1 MFDYNLEPG
10 KERRMIKYKETEYKP
25 KITIVTAYY
34 NGHKYIDQTINCVL
48 NQTFPFWEWI
58 IVNDGS
64 TNKESIEKLKEIEK
78 IDKRIK
84 VLSKENSGLAATRD
98 FGANQSD
105 KNAEYLFFLDD
116 DDLIHPT
123 YLECAYATLQTNKEA
138 AWAYTDV
145 VNFEGMEFKWIKW
158 FDSEMEKKEN
168 LLVATA
174 LIRKTDFFEVNGYE
188 LREKAVNEDWNLWL
202 KLLAV
207 GKKPVRMNFDGFWY
221 RRKKQGSEL
230 QRSKENMKRAL
241 EIVRTTGEKIK
252 ENVEA
257 IQYPKQDYNWE
268 KIIESIDIPD
278 AEKIDDGKI
287 NILMMIPWMI
297 TGGADKFNL
306 DLISR
311 IDKKKF
317 NIIIVTTQPSTN
329 PWRQEFDN
337 QAIVYD
343 LTTFLDKKYWVAFI
357 NHLIAQYH
365 IDIIF
370 NTNSLIG
377 YSMIPYL
384 KAKYPEIPIMDYVH
398 MEEWYNRA
406 GGYSRDSSTVSSC
419 IDKTLVCNKN
429 SEKIL
434 IDYFKRNPKEVETVY
449 IGVDENKFNPEKYNK
464 EEILQKLNI
473 ENVDKK
479 YIISCICRISEQ
491 KRPLLLMEILK
502 KLKEQRKDFICVI
515 AGDGPMLEK
524 VRKMIKRYE
533 LQNFV
538 LLLGNIKE
546 TENVYAISD
555 MTINCS
561 IKEGLALTAY
571 ESLAM
576 GVPVVTADVG
586 GQAELVNEK
595 VGKVVPCLQQ
605 EKEIRNFDYQEEEII
620 PYIKAI
626 NEVLD
631 NLDMYKENCRKRI
644 LEGFTINHMVENM
657 EKQFETV
664 LQNKNETKVE
674 TGYALQK
681 ALDVCKEL
689 ITTHYIAGKDE
700 YRWLCDQV
708 NMEYFGQIKGNAE
721 STYDYFE
728 TPMGKFRLKMI
739 AITKKMHIYEQ
750 VKSVLRKLRSITK
763 SN

>member
-1 MFDYNLEPG
+1 MFDYKLEPG
-10 KERRMIKYKETEYKP
+10 KERKMIKFEETEFKP
-25 KITIVTAYY
+25 KITIITAYY
-34 NGHKYIDQTINCVL
+34 NGHKYIDQTINSVL

-64 TNKESIEKLKEIEK
+64 TNEESINKLKEIEK

-98 FGANQSD
+98 YGAYKSD
-105 KNAEYLFFLDD
+105 KNSEYLFFLDD

-158 FDSEMEKKEN
+158 FDSEVEKKEN

-174 LIRKTDFFEVNGYE
+174 LIRKKDFFEVNGYE

-207 GKKPVRMNFDGFWY
+207 EKRPVRMNFDGFWY
-221 RRKKQGSEL
+221 RRKKEGSEL
-230 QRSKENMKRAL
+230 QRSKENINRAL
-241 EIVRTTGEKIK
+241 EIVRDTGKKIK
-252 ENVEA
+252 KDVEA
-257 IQYPKQDYNWE
+257 IQYPKQDYDWE
-268 KIIESIDIPD
+268 EIIELMDIPD
-278 AEKIDDGKI
+278 AKKIDDGKI
-287 NILMMIPWMI
+287 NILMMITWMI

-311 IDKKKF
+311 IDKDIF

-343 LTTFLDKKYWVAFI
+343 LTTFLDKKYWIAFI
-357 NHLIAQYH
+357 KHLIVQYNIH
-365 IDIIF
+365 IIF
-370 NTNSLIG
+370 NTNSFIG
-377 YSMIPYL
+377 YAMIPYL

-406 GGYSRDSSTVSSC
+406 GGYSRDSSAVSSC

-434 IDYFKRNPKEVETVY
+434 VNYFKRNPNEVETVY
-449 IGVDENKFNPEKYNK
+449 IGVDENKFNPEKYSK
-464 EEILQKLNI
+464 EEILQDFKI
-473 ENVDKK
+473 ENPDKK
-479 YIISCICRISEQ
+479 YIISYICRISEQ

-502 KLKEQRKDFICVI
+502 ELKEKRKDFICVI
-515 AGDGPMLEK
+515 AGDGPMLDK
-524 VRKMIKRYE
+524 VKKMIRKYD
-533 LQNFV
+533 LQDFII
-538 LLLGNIKE
+538 LLGNIKE
-546 TENVYAISD
+546 TEKVYKISD

-571 ESLAM
+571 ESLSM

-586 GQAELVNEK
+586 GQAELVNAD

-605 EKEIRNFDYQEEEII
+605 EKEIRNFDYQEEEINS
-620 PYIKAI
+620 YVEAI

-631 NLDMYKENCRKRI
+631 NLEKYKANCRKRI
-644 LEGFTINHMVENM
+644 LDGFTINHMVENM
-657 EKQFETV
+657 EKQFENV
-664 LQNKNETKVE
+664 LQNKNTEKVE
-674 TGYALQK
+674 TGYVLQK
-681 ALDVCKEL
+681 AMDICKEL
-689 ITTHYIAGKDE
+689 ITKGYVALKGE
-700 YRWLCDQV
+700 YEWLCNQV
-708 NMEYFGQIKGNAE
+708 NIEYFGQIRGNAE
-721 STYDYFE
+721 SSYDYFE
-728 TPMGKFRLKMI
+728 TPIGKFRLKMI
-739 AITKKMHIYEQ
+739 AITKKLHIYEQ
-750 VKSVLRKLRSITK
+750 IKIILRKLRR
-763 SN
+763 N

>member
-1 MFDYNLEPG
+1 MFDYSLEPG
-10 KERRMIKYKETEYKP
+10 KERKITKYKETVDKP

-34 NGHKYIDQTINCVL
+34 NGHQYIDQTINCVL

-64 TNKESIEKLKEIEK
+64 TNKDSVEKLKEIEK

-84 VLSKENSGLAATRD
+84 VLTKENSGLAATRD
-98 FGANQSD
+98 YGANQSD
-105 KNAEYLFFLDD
+105 ENAEYLFFLDD

-123 YLECAYATLQTNKEA
+123 YLECAYATLQTNKDA

-145 VNFEGMEFKWIKW
+145 VNFEDMEFKWIKW

-174 LIRKTDFFEVNGYE
+174 LIRKRDFFEVNGYE

-230 QRSKENMKRAL
+230 QRSKKNIKRAL
-241 EIVRTTGEKIK
+241 EIVRATGEKIK
-252 ENVEA
+252 EDVEA

-268 KIIESIDIPD
+268 KLIEEIDIPNASIENND
-278 AEKIDDGKI
+278 KI
-287 NILMMIPWMI
+287 NILMIIPWMI
-297 TGGADKFNL
+297 IGGADKFNL
-306 DLISR
+306 DLVSR

-317 NIIIVTTQPSTN
+317 NIIIVTTQPNTN

-343 LTTFLDKKYWVAFI
+343 LTTFLNKKYWLGFI
-357 NHLIAQYH
+357 NHIIAQYH

-370 NTNSLIG
+370 NTNSFVG
-377 YSMIPYL
+377 YSMLPYL

-406 GGYSRDSSTVSSC
+406 GGYSRDSSVVSSC
-419 IDKTLVCNKN
+419 IDRTLVCNKH

-434 IDYFKRNPKEVETVY
+434 VDYFKRNPNEVKTVY
-449 IGVDENKFNPEKYNK
+449 IGVDENKFNPENYNK
-464 EEILQKLNI
+464 EEILRELKIQ
-473 ENVDKK
+473 NVNQK
-479 YIISCICRISEQ
+479 YIISYICRISEQ
-491 KRPLLLMEILK
+491 KRPLLLIEILRS
-502 KLKEQRKDFICVI
+502 LKEIRKDFICVI

-524 VRKMIKRYE
+524 VKKMIRRYD
-533 LQNFV
+533 LQEFTV
-538 LLLGNIKE
+538 LLGNIKE
-546 TENVYAISD
+546 TEKIYAISD
-555 MTINCS
+555 ITINCS

-586 GQAELVNEK
+586 GQAELVNED

-605 EKEIRNFDYQEEEII
+605 EKEIRKFDYEEEEIK
-620 PYIKAI
+620 PYVEGIC
-626 NEVLD
+626 EVLD
-631 NLDMYKENCRKRI
+631 HLEKYKTNCRKRI

-657 EKQFETV
+657 EKEFENV
-664 LQNKNETKVE
+664 IQNKNNTKVE

-681 ALDVCKEL
+681 AIDVCKEL
-689 ITTHYIAGKDE
+689 ITSYYIAFKDE
-700 YRWLCDQV
+700 YKWLCDQV
-708 NMEYFGQIKGNAE
+708 NIEYFGQIRGNAE
-721 STYDYFE
+721 SSYDYFE
-728 TPMGKFRLKMI
+728 TPMGKFRLKVI
-739 AITKKMHIYEQ
+739 AIAKKMHIYEQ
-750 VKSVLRKLRSITK
+750 IKSILRKLRR
-763 SN
+763 N

>member
-1 MFDYNLEPG
+1 MFDYSLEPG
-10 KERRMIKYKETEYKP
+10 KERKIIKYKETVDKP

-34 NGHKYIDQTINCVL
+34 NGHQYIDQTINCVL

-64 TNKESIEKLKEIEK
+64 TNKDSVEKLKEIEK

-84 VLSKENSGLAATRD
+84 VLTKENSGLAATRD
-98 FGANQSD
+98 YGANQSD
-105 KNAEYLFFLDD
+105 ENAEYLFFLDD

-123 YLECAYATLQTNKEA
+123 YLECAYATLQTNKDA

-174 LIRKTDFFEVNGYE
+174 LIRKRDFFEVNGYE

-230 QRSKENMKRAL
+230 QRSKKNIKRAL
-241 EIVRTTGEKIK
+241 EIVRATGEKIK
-252 ENVEA
+252 EDVEA

-268 KIIESIDIPD
+268 KLIEEIDIPNASIENND
-278 AEKIDDGKI
+278 KI
-287 NILMMIPWMI
+287 NILMIIPWMI

-306 DLISR
+306 DLVSR

-317 NIIIVTTQPSTN
+317 NIIIVTTQPNTN

-343 LTTFLDKKYWVAFI
+343 LTTFLNKKYWLGFI
-357 NHLIAQYH
+357 NHIITQYH

-370 NTNSLIG
+370 NTNSFVG
-377 YSMIPYL
+377 YSMLPYL

-406 GGYSRDSSTVSSC
+406 GGYSRDSSVVSSC
-419 IDKTLVCNKN
+419 IDRTLVCNKH

-434 IDYFKRNPKEVETVY
+434 VDYFKRNPNEVKTVY
-449 IGVDENKFNPEKYNK
+449 IGVDENKFNPENYNK
-464 EEILQKLNI
+464 EEILRELKI
-473 ENVDKK
+473 ENVNQK
-479 YIISCICRISEQ
+479 YIISYICRISEQ
-491 KRPLLLMEILK
+491 KRPLLLIEILRR
-502 KLKEQRKDFICVI
+502 LKEIRKDFICVI

-524 VRKMIKRYE
+524 VKKMIRRYD
-533 LQNFV
+533 LQEFTV
-538 LLLGNIKE
+538 LLGNIKE
-546 TENVYAISD
+546 TEKIYAISD
-555 MTINCS
+555 ITINCS

-586 GQAELVNEK
+586 GQAELVNED

-605 EKEIRNFDYQEEEII
+605 EKEIRKFDYEEEEIK
-620 PYIKAI
+620 PYVEGIC
-626 NEVLD
+626 EVLD
-631 NLDMYKENCRKRI
+631 HLEKYKTNCRKRI

-657 EKQFETV
+657 EKEFENV
-664 LQNKNETKVE
+664 IQNKNNTKVE
-674 TGYALQK
+674 IGYALQK
-681 ALDVCKEL
+681 AIDVCKEL
-689 ITTHYIAGKDE
+689 ITSYYIAFKDE
-700 YRWLCDQV
+700 YKWLCDQV
-708 NMEYFGQIKGNAE
+708 NIEYFGQIRGNAE
-721 STYDYFE
+721 SSYDYFE
-728 TPMGKFRLKMI
+728 TPMGKFRLKVI
-739 AITKKMHIYEQ
+739 AIAKKMHIYEQ
-750 VKSVLRKLRSITK
+750 IKSILRKLRR
-763 SN
+763 N

>member
-10 KERRMIKYKETEYKP
+10 KERRIIKYKETEYKP
-25 KITIVTAYY
+25 QITIVTAYY

-64 TNKESIEKLKEIEK
+64 TNQESIEKLKEIEK

-84 VLSKENSGLAATRD
+84 ILSKENSGLSATRD
-98 FGANQSD
+98 FGANQSSESA
-105 KNAEYLFFLDD
+105 KYLLFLDD

-138 AWAYTDV
+138 SWAYTDV
-145 VNFEGMEFKWIKW
+145 ISFEGMEYKWIKW
-158 FDSEMEKKEN
+158 FDSEVEKKEN

-174 LIRKTDFFEVNGYE
+174 LIRKEDFFKVNGYE

-202 KLLAV
+202 KLLAI
-207 GKKPVRMNFDGFWY
+207 GKKPVRMNFNGFWY

-230 QRSKENMKRAL
+230 QRSKENRKRAL

-343 LTTFLDKKYWVAFI
+343 LTTFLNKKYWVAFI
-357 NHLIAQYH
+357 NHLITQYH
-365 IDIIF
+365 INIIL

-434 IDYFKRNPKEVETVY
+434 IDYFKRNPNEVETVY
-449 IGVDENKFNPEKYNK
+449 IGVDEEKFNPEKYNK

-473 ENVDKK
+473 KDVDKK
-479 YIISCICRISEQ
+479 YIISYICRISEQ

-502 KLKEQRKDFICVI
+502 KLKEKRKDFICVI
-515 AGDGPMLEK
+515 AGDGPMLDK
-524 VRKMIKRYE
+524 VKKMIKRYE

-538 LLLGNIKE
+538 ILLGNIKE
-546 TENVYAISD
+546 TENIYAISD
-555 MTINCS
+555 LTINCS

-576 GVPVVTADVG
+576 GVPIVTADVG
-586 GQAELVNEK
+586 GQAELVNEN
-595 VGKVVPCLQQ
+595 VGKVVPSLQQ
-605 EKEIRNFDYQEEEII
+605 EKEIRNFDYKEEEIV
-620 PYIKAI
+620 PYVEAI
-626 NEVLD
+626 NEVLN
-631 NLDMYKENCRKRI
+631 NLENYKTNCRKRI
-644 LEGFTINHMVENM
+644 LDGFTINHMIENM
-657 EKQFETV
+657 EKQFENV
-664 LQNKNETKVE
+664 IQDKNAAKIE

-681 ALDVCKEL
+681 AVDVCKEL
-689 ITTHYIAGKDE
+689 ITKNYIAFKNE
-700 YRWLCDQV
+700 YDWLCDQV
-708 NMEYFGQIKGNAE
+708 NIEYFGQIKGSIE
-721 STYDYFE
+721 SSYDYFE
-728 TPMGKFRLKMI
+728 TPIGKFRLKMI
-739 AITKKMHIYEQ
+739 AVTKKLHIYEPI
-750 VKSVLRKLRSITK
+750 KAVLRKLRK
-763 SN
+763 N

>member
-1 MFDYNLEPG
+1 MFDYSLEPG
-10 KERRMIKYKETEYKP
+10 KERKIIKYNKTDDKP

-34 NGHKYIDQTINCVL
+34 NGHQYIDQTINCVL

-64 TNKESIEKLKEIEK
+64 INQESIEKLKEIEK

-98 FGANQSD
+98 YGANQSD
-105 KNAEYLFFLDD
+105 KNAEYLIFLDD

-202 KLLAV
+202 KLLAA

-230 QRSKENMKRAL
+230 QRSKENIKRAL
-241 EIVRTTGEKIK
+241 EIVRATGEKIK
-252 ENVEA
+252 EDVEA

-268 KIIESIDIPD
+268 KLIEEIDIPNASIMND
-278 AEKIDDGKI
+278 DKIS
-287 NILMMIPWMI
+287 ILMIIPWMI

-306 DLISR
+306 DLVSR

-317 NIIIVTTQPSTN
+317 NIIIVTTQPNTN

-343 LTTFLDKKYWVAFI
+343 LTTFLDKKYWLAFV
-357 NHLIAQYH
+357 NHIITQYH

-370 NTNSLIG
+370 NTNSFVG
-377 YSMIPYL
+377 YSMLPYL
-384 KAKYPEIPIMDYVH
+384 KARYPEIPIMDYVH

-406 GGYSRDSSTVSSC
+406 GGYSRDSSVISSC
-419 IDKTLVCNKN
+419 IDKTLVCNKH

-434 IDYFKRNPKEVETVY
+434 VDYFKRNPNEVKTVY
-449 IGVDENKFNPEKYNK
+449 IGVDENKFNPENYHK
-464 EEILQKLNI
+464 EEILKELKI
-473 ENVDKK
+473 ENVNQK
-479 YIISCICRISEQ
+479 YIISYICRISEQ
-491 KRPLLLMEILK
+491 KRPLLLMEILRS
-502 KLKEQRKDFICVI
+502 LKEIRKDFICI
-515 AGDGPMLEK
+515 ITGDGPMLEK
-524 VRKMIKRYE
+524 VKKMIRRYD
-533 LQNFV
+533 LQDFTI
-538 LLLGNIKE
+538 LLGNIKE
-546 TENVYAISD
+546 TEKVYAISD

-586 GQAELVNEK
+586 GQSELVNED

-605 EKEIRNFDYQEEEII
+605 EKEIRNFDYKEEEIK
-620 PYIKAI
+620 PYVRGIC
-626 NEVLD
+626 EVLD
-631 NLDMYKENCRKRI
+631 NLEECKANCRKRI
-644 LEGFTINHMVENM
+644 LKGFTINHMVENM
-657 EKQFETV
+657 EKEFENV
-664 LQNKNETKVE
+664 IQSKNITKVE

-681 ALDVCKEL
+681 AIDICKEL
-689 ITTHYIAGKDE
+689 ITSYYIAFKDE
-700 YRWLCDQV
+700 YKWLCDQV
-708 NMEYFGQIKGNAE
+708 NIEYFGQIRGNAE
-721 STYDYFE
+721 SSYDYFE
-728 TPMGKFRLKMI
+728 TPMGKFRLKVI
-739 AITKKMHIYEQ
+739 SITKKMHIYEQ
-750 VKSVLRKLRSITK
+750 IKSILRKLRR
-763 SN
+763 N

>member
-1 MFDYNLEPG
+1 MFDYKLEPG
-10 KERRMIKYKETEYKP
+10 KERKIIKFKETEFKP
-25 KITIVTAYY
+25 KITIITAYY
-34 NGHKYIDQTINCVL
+34 NGHKYIDQTINSVL

-64 TNKESIEKLKEIEK
+64 TNEESINKLKEIEK

-98 FGANQSD
+98 YGAYKSD
-105 KNAEYLFFLDD
+105 KNSEYLFFLDD

-158 FDSEMEKKEN
+158 FDSEVEKKEN

-174 LIRKTDFFEVNGYE
+174 LIRKKDFFEVNGYE

-207 GKKPVRMNFDGFWY
+207 EKRPVRMNFDGFWY
-221 RRKKQGSEL
+221 RRKKEGSEL
-230 QRSKENMKRAL
+230 QRSKENINRAL
-241 EIVRTTGEKIK
+241 EIVRNTGKKIK
-252 ENVEA
+252 KDVEA
-257 IQYPKQDYNWE
+257 IQYPKQDYDWE
-268 KIIESIDIPD
+268 EIIELMDIPD
-278 AEKIDDGKI
+278 AKKIDDGKI

-311 IDKKKF
+311 IDKDRF

-343 LTTFLDKKYWVAFI
+343 LTTFLDKKYWIAFI
-357 NHLIAQYH
+357 KHLIVQYNIH
-365 IDIIF
+365 IIF
-370 NTNSLIG
+370 NTNSFIG
-377 YSMIPYL
+377 YAMIPYL

-406 GGYSRDSSTVSSC
+406 GGYSRDSSAVSSC

-434 IDYFKRNPKEVETVY
+434 VNYFKRNPNEVETVY
-449 IGVDENKFNPEKYNK
+449 IGVDENKFNPEKYSK
-464 EEILQKLNI
+464 EEILQDFKI
-473 ENVDKK
+473 ENPDKK
-479 YIISCICRISEQ
+479 YIISYICRISEQ

-502 KLKEQRKDFICVI
+502 ELKEKRKDFICVI
-515 AGDGPMLEK
+515 AGDGPMLDK
-524 VRKMIKRYE
+524 VKKMIRKYD
-533 LQNFV
+533 LQDFII
-538 LLLGNIKE
+538 LLGNIKE
-546 TENVYAISD
+546 TEKVYKISD
-555 MTINCS
+555 ITINCS

-571 ESLAM
+571 ESLSM

-586 GQAELVNEK
+586 GQAELVNAD

-605 EKEIRNFDYQEEEII
+605 EKEIRNFNYQEEEINS
-620 PYIKAI
+620 YVEAI

-631 NLDMYKENCRKRI
+631 NLEKYKANCRKRI
-644 LEGFTINHMVENM
+644 LDGFTINHMVENM
-657 EKQFETV
+657 EKQFENV
-664 LQNKNETKVE
+664 LQNKNTEKVE
-674 TGYALQK
+674 TGYVLQK
-681 ALDVCKEL
+681 AMDICKEL
-689 ITTHYIAGKDE
+689 ITKGYVALKGE
-700 YRWLCDQV
+700 YEWLCNQV
-708 NMEYFGQIKGNAE
+708 NIEYFGQIRGNAE
-721 STYDYFE
+721 SSYDYFE
-728 TPMGKFRLKMI
+728 TPIGKFRLKMI
-739 AITKKMHIYEQ
+739 AITKKLHIYEQ
-750 VKSVLRKLRSITK
+750 IKIILRKLRR
-763 SN
+763 N

>member
-1 MFDYNLEPG
+1 MFDYKLEPG
-10 KERRMIKYKETEYKP
+10 KERKMIKFEETEFKP
-25 KITIVTAYY
+25 KITIITAYY
-34 NGHKYIDQTINCVL
+34 NGHKYIDQTINSVL

-64 TNKESIEKLKEIEK
+64 TNEESINKLKEIEK

-98 FGANQSD
+98 YGAYKSD
-105 KNAEYLFFLDD
+105 KNSEYLFFLDD

-158 FDSEMEKKEN
+158 FDSEVEKKEN

-174 LIRKTDFFEVNGYE
+174 LIRKKDFFEVNGYE

-207 GKKPVRMNFDGFWY
+207 EKRPVRMNFDGFWY
-221 RRKKQGSEL
+221 RRKKEGSEL
-230 QRSKENMKRAL
+230 QRSKENINRAL
-241 EIVRTTGEKIK
+241 EIVRDTGKKIK
-252 ENVEA
+252 KDVEA
-257 IQYPKQDYNWE
+257 IQYPKQDYDWE
-268 KIIESIDIPD
+268 EIIELMDIPD
-278 AEKIDDGKI
+278 AKKIDDGKI

-311 IDKKKF
+311 IDKDRF

-343 LTTFLDKKYWVAFI
+343 LTTFLDKKYWIAFI
-357 NHLIAQYH
+357 KHLIVQYNIH
-365 IDIIF
+365 IIF
-370 NTNSLIG
+370 NTNSFIG
-377 YSMIPYL
+377 YAMIPYL

-406 GGYSRDSSTVSSC
+406 GGYSRDSSAVSSC

-434 IDYFKRNPKEVETVY
+434 VNYFKRNPNEVETVY
-449 IGVDENKFNPEKYNK
+449 IGVDENKFNPEKYSK
-464 EEILQKLNI
+464 EEILRDFKI
-473 ENVDKK
+473 ENPDKK
-479 YIISCICRISEQ
+479 YIISYICRISEQ

-502 KLKEQRKDFICVI
+502 ELKEKRKDFICVI
-515 AGDGPMLEK
+515 AGDGPMLDK
-524 VRKMIKRYE
+524 VKKMIRKYD
-533 LQNFV
+533 LQDFII
-538 LLLGNIKE
+538 LLGNIKE
-546 TENVYAISD
+546 TEKVYKISD

-571 ESLAM
+571 ESLSM

-586 GQAELVNEK
+586 GQAELVNAD

-605 EKEIRNFDYQEEEII
+605 EKEIRNFNYQEEEINS
-620 PYIKAI
+620 YVEAI

-631 NLDMYKENCRKRI
+631 NLEKYKANCRKRI
-644 LEGFTINHMVENM
+644 LDGFTINHMVENM
-657 EKQFETV
+657 EKQFENV
-664 LQNKNETKVE
+664 LQNKNTEKVE
-674 TGYALQK
+674 TGYVLQK
-681 ALDVCKEL
+681 AMDICKEL
-689 ITTHYIAGKDE
+689 ITKGYVALKGE
-700 YRWLCDQV
+700 YEWLCNQV
-708 NMEYFGQIKGNAE
+708 NIEYFGQIRGNAE
-721 STYDYFE
+721 SSYDYFE
-728 TPMGKFRLKMI
+728 TPIGKFRLKMI
-739 AITKKMHIYEQ
+739 AITKKLHIYEQ
-750 VKSVLRKLRSITK
+750 IKIILRKLRR
-763 SN
+763 N

>member
-1 MFDYNLEPG
+1 MFDYKLEPG
-10 KERRMIKYKETEYKP
+10 KERKIIKFKETEFKP
-25 KITIVTAYY
+25 KITIITAYY
-34 NGHKYIDQTINCVL
+34 NGHKYIDQTINSVL

-64 TNKESIEKLKEIEK
+64 TNEESINKLKEIEK

-98 FGANQSD
+98 YGAYKSD
-105 KNAEYLFFLDD
+105 KNSEYLFFLDD

-158 FDSEMEKKEN
+158 FDSEVEKKEN

-174 LIRKTDFFEVNGYE
+174 LIRKKDFFEVNGYE

-207 GKKPVRMNFDGFWY
+207 EKRPVRMNFDGFWY
-221 RRKKQGSEL
+221 RRKKEGSEL
-230 QRSKENMKRAL
+230 QRSKENINRAL
-241 EIVRTTGEKIK
+241 EIVRDTGKKIK
-252 ENVEA
+252 KDVEA
-257 IQYPKQDYNWE
+257 IQYPKQDYDWE
-268 KIIESIDIPD
+268 EIIELMDIPD
-278 AEKIDDGKI
+278 AKKIDDGKI

-311 IDKKKF
+311 IDKDRF

-343 LTTFLDKKYWVAFI
+343 LTTFLDKKYWIAFI
-357 NHLIAQYH
+357 KHLIVQYNIH
-365 IDIIF
+365 IIF
-370 NTNSLIG
+370 NTNSFIG
-377 YSMIPYL
+377 YAMIPYL

-406 GGYSRDSSTVSSC
+406 GGYSRDSSAVSSC

-434 IDYFKRNPKEVETVY
+434 VNYFKRNPNEVETVY
-449 IGVDENKFNPEKYNK
+449 IGVDENKFNPEKYSK
-464 EEILQKLNI
+464 EEILQDFKI
-473 ENVDKK
+473 ENPDKK
-479 YIISCICRISEQ
+479 YIISYICRISEQ

-502 KLKEQRKDFICVI
+502 ELKEKRKDFICVI
-515 AGDGPMLEK
+515 AGDGPMLDK
-524 VRKMIKRYE
+524 VKKMIRKYD
-533 LQNFV
+533 LQDFII
-538 LLLGNIKE
+538 LLGNIKE
-546 TENVYAISD
+546 TEKVYKISD
-555 MTINCS
+555 ITINCS

-571 ESLAM
+571 ESLSM

-586 GQAELVNEK
+586 GQAELVNAD

-605 EKEIRNFDYQEEEII
+605 EKEIRNFNYQEEEINS
-620 PYIKAI
+620 YVEAI

-631 NLDMYKENCRKRI
+631 NLEKYKANCRKRI
-644 LEGFTINHMVENM
+644 LDGFTINHMVENM
-657 EKQFETV
+657 EKQFENV
-664 LQNKNETKVE
+664 LQNKNTEKVE
-674 TGYALQK
+674 TGYVLQK
-681 ALDVCKEL
+681 AMDICKEL
-689 ITTHYIAGKDE
+689 ITKGYVALKGE
-700 YRWLCDQV
+700 YEWLCNQV
-708 NMEYFGQIKGNAE
+708 NIEYFGQIRGNAE
-721 STYDYFE
+721 SSYDYFE
-728 TPMGKFRLKMI
+728 TPIGKFRLKMI
-739 AITKKMHIYEQ
+739 AITKKLHIYEQ
-750 VKSVLRKLRSITK
+750 IKIILRKLRR
-763 SN
+763 N

>member
-1 MFDYNLEPG
+1 MFDYKLEPG
-10 KERRMIKYKETEYKP
+10 KERKIIKFKETEFKP
-25 KITIVTAYY
+25 KITIITAYY
-34 NGHKYIDQTINCVL
+34 NGHKYIDQTINSVL

-64 TNKESIEKLKEIEK
+64 TNEESINKLKEIEK

-98 FGANQSD
+98 YGAYKSD
-105 KNAEYLFFLDD
+105 KNSEYLFFLDD

-158 FDSEMEKKEN
+158 FDSEVEKKEN

-174 LIRKTDFFEVNGYE
+174 LIRKKDFFEVNGYE

-207 GKKPVRMNFDGFWY
+207 EKRPVRMNFDGFWY
-221 RRKKQGSEL
+221 RRKKEGSEL
-230 QRSKENMKRAL
+230 QRSKENINRAL
-241 EIVRTTGEKIK
+241 EIVRDTGKKIK
-252 ENVEA
+252 KDVEA
-257 IQYPKQDYNWE
+257 IQYPKQDYDWE
-268 KIIESIDIPD
+268 EIIELMDIPD
-278 AEKIDDGKI
+278 AKKIDDGKI

-311 IDKKKF
+311 IDKDRF

-343 LTTFLDKKYWVAFI
+343 LTTFLDKKYWIAFI
-357 NHLIAQYH
+357 KHSIVQYNIH
-365 IDIIF
+365 IIF
-370 NTNSLIG
+370 NTNSFIG
-377 YSMIPYL
+377 YAMIPYL

-406 GGYSRDSSTVSSC
+406 GGYSRDSSAVSSC

-434 IDYFKRNPKEVETVY
+434 VNYFKRNPNEVETVY
-449 IGVDENKFNPEKYNK
+449 IGVDENKFNPEKYSK
-464 EEILQKLNI
+464 EEILQDFKI
-473 ENVDKK
+473 ENPDKK
-479 YIISCICRISEQ
+479 YIISYICRISEQ

-502 KLKEQRKDFICVI
+502 ELKEKRKDFICVI
-515 AGDGPMLEK
+515 AGDGPMLDK
-524 VRKMIKRYE
+524 VKKMIRKYD
-533 LQNFV
+533 LQDFII
-538 LLLGNIKE
+538 LLGNIKE
-546 TENVYAISD
+546 TEKVYKISD
-555 MTINCS
+555 ITINCS

-571 ESLAM
+571 ESLSM

-586 GQAELVNEK
+586 GQAELVNAD

-605 EKEIRNFDYQEEEII
+605 EKEIRNFNYQEEEINS
-620 PYIKAI
+620 YVEAI

-631 NLDMYKENCRKRI
+631 NLEKYKANCRKRI
-644 LEGFTINHMVENM
+644 LDGFTINHMVENM
-657 EKQFETV
+657 EKQFENV
-664 LQNKNETKVE
+664 LQNKNTEKVE
-674 TGYALQK
+674 TGYVLQK
-681 ALDVCKEL
+681 AMDICKEL
-689 ITTHYIAGKDE
+689 ITKGYVALKGE
-700 YRWLCDQV
+700 YEWLCNQV
-708 NMEYFGQIKGNAE
+708 NIEYFGQIRGNAE
-721 STYDYFE
+721 SSYDYFE
-728 TPMGKFRLKMI
+728 TPIGKFRLKMI
-739 AITKKMHIYEQ
+739 AITKKLHIYEQ
-750 VKSVLRKLRSITK
+750 IKIILRKLRR
-763 SN
+763 N